1 MFEQLVAAAPQGVV
15 DDLLHLPMPAAE
27 KVIRTVAI
35 YLGILLVIRVAGKR
49 LMAQMNSQD
58 LVVVLLL
65 SNVVQNAIIGEDNS
79 LVGGLLGA
87 AVLVIVNAALDHWAL
102 RSPRVAW
109 LLDGRPT
116 VVVGGRGAR
125 PASPG
130 PRRHDALRSS
140 TTRSRPTA
148 PTRSARCSG
157 WPSSPVVRSPSSSS
171 PTRGAPRSATCVAP
185 STPSPPASTAR
196 AERAPADDAPD

>member
-1 MFEQLVAAAPQGVV
+1 MLEHLVAAAPQGVV
-15 DDLLHLPMPAAE
+15 DDLLHLPMPPAE
-27 KVIRTVAI
+27 KVVRTVAV

-79 LVGGLLGA
+79 LLGGLLGA
-87 AVLVIVNAALDHWAL
+87 AVLVLVNSGLDHVAL

-116 VVVGGRGAR
+116 EVVRDGLVDVRALAHLGMTPEELENAVQTHGANSLSEVQRVALEPGGSITVDLKPDAR
-125 PASPG
+125 NATIG
-130 PRRHDALRSS
+130 DLRRAVDAL
-140 TTRSRPTA
+140 
-148 PTRSARCSG
+148 
-157 WPSSPVVRSPSSSS
+157 
-171 PTRGAPRSATCVAP
+171 
-185 STPSPPASTAR
+185 TAR
-196 AERAPADDAPD
+196 LDAPGGAAP

>member
-1 MFEQLVAAAPQGVV
+1 MFEQLVATAPQGVV

-35 YLGILLVIRVAGKR
+35 YLGILLVIRIAGKR

-65 SNVVQNAIIGEDNS
+65 SNVVQNAIIGADNS

-116 VVVGGRGAR
+116 VVVQDGVLDLRALAHVGMSPEELNNAIQPHGADSLSEVQRVALEPGGSITVELKPDAKNATIGDLRRAVEALIARLDTQGEPGAR
-125 PASPG
+125 
-130 PRRHDALRSS
+130 
-140 TTRSRPTA
+140 
-148 PTRSARCSG
+148 
-157 WPSSPVVRSPSSSS
+157 
-171 PTRGAPRSATCVAP
+171 
-185 STPSPPASTAR
+185 
-196 AERAPADDAPD
+196 

>member
-15 DDLLHLPMPAAE
+15 DDLLNLQMPAAE

-35 YLGILLVIRVAGKR
+35 YLGILLIIRVAGKR

-65 SNVVQNAIIGEDNS
+65 SNVVQNAIIGQDNS

-116 VVVGGRGAR
+116 VVVEDWVLDRRALAHVGMSPEELNNAIQPHGADSLSEVQRVALEPGGSITVELK
-125 PASPG
+125 P
-130 PRRHDALRSS
+130 DA
-140 TTRSRPTA
+140 
-148 PTRSARCSG
+148 
-157 WPSSPVVRSPSSSS
+157 
-171 PTRGAPRSATCVAP
+171 RSATIGDLRRAVDAL
-185 STPSPPASTAR
+185 TAR
-196 AERAPADDAPD
+196 LDTQGGAGAR

>member
-65 SNVVQNAIIGEDNS
+65 SNVVQNAIIGADNS

-87 AVLVIVNAALDHWAL
+87 AVLVVVNAALDHWAL
-102 RSPRVAW
+102 HSPRVAW

-116 VVVGGRGAR
+116 VVVEDGVLDLRALAHVGMSPEELNNAVQTHGADSLSEVQRVALEPGGSITVELK
-125 PASPG
+125 P
-130 PRRHDALRSS
+130 DA
-140 TTRSRPTA
+140 
-148 PTRSARCSG
+148 
-157 WPSSPVVRSPSSSS
+157 
-171 PTRGAPRSATCVAP
+171 RSATIGDLRRAVDAL
-185 STPSPPASTAR
+185 TAR
-196 AERAPADDAPD
+196 LDAKGGAG

>member
-65 SNVVQNAIIGEDNS
+65 SNVVQNAIIGADNS

-87 AVLVIVNAALDHWAL
+87 AVLVIVNAALDRLAL
-102 RSPRVAW
+102 HSPRVAW
-109 LLDGRPT
+109 LLDGGPT
-116 VVVGGRGAR
+116 VVVQDGVLDPRALARVGMSPEELNNAIQPHGADSLSEVQRVALEPGG
-125 PASPG
+125 SI
-130 PRRHDALRSS
+130 
-140 TTRSRPTA
+140 T
-148 PTRSARCSG
+148 
-157 WPSSPVVRSPSSSS
+157 VVLKPE
-171 PTRGAPRSATCVAP
+171 ARSATIGDLRRAVDAL
-185 STPSPPASTAR
+185 TAR
-196 AERAPADDAPD
+196 LEAQGGPATG